1 MDFKPSRQQSG
12 QILHGVE
19 PWRTG
24 CCTKSGEEC
33 RHSPRVGRF
42 PWSCYGGEIVRALK
56 DWLNFEHTMFRHC
69 TSSEVFFRWRH
80 QNSFAL
86 GFSSLDKQGYCEFSS
101 DRHLFDQCTS
111 YFWNP
116 WACPSFSFLFFIF
129 FLFLLFLSPC
139 IPRNGLILLLRFY
152 SHRHPH
158 RFLKDPINV
167 LPQRRQWHDFSNFWL
182 YLYGS
187 RCRLTMSS
195 YSCCLNPRC

>member
-1 MDFKPSRQQSG
+1 MNITNITIISPSCFSRIDNGSPIKRISILVDFKPSRQQSG

-42 PWSCYGGEIVRALK
+42 PWSCYGGEIVRPLK
-56 DWLNFEHTMFRHC
+56 DWLNFEHTMFRNC

-86 GFSSLDKQGYCEFSS
+86 GFSSLGKQGYCEFSS
-101 DRHLFDQCTS
+101 DRHLFDQCMS

-116 WACPSFSFLFFIF
+116 WACPSFSFLVLSFLYILPIF
-129 FLFLLFLSPC
+129 AVSFAMYPTEWPNVAASLLFPSTSP
-139 IPRNGLILLLRFY
+139 
-152 SHRHPH
+152 
-158 RFLKDPINV
+158 
-167 LPQRRQWHDFSNFWL
+167 
-182 YLYGS
+182 
-187 RCRLTMSS
+187 
-195 YSCCLNPRC
+195 